1 MEPCKHCLGLI
12 YDVLQHPYSTEAFG
26 APFIRQRRI
35 EHLLPELTHE
45 VYRMLHERV
54 RSPKSNS
61 IPVLMCFEA
70 GLAPHMICQYWFYEK
85 MSSLRN
91 LRDIHRE
98 HSRRF

>member
-1 MEPCKHCLGLI
+1 MEPCKHCLALI
-12 YDVLQHPYSTEAFG
+12 YDVLQHPYSAQAFG

-35 EHLLPELTHE
+35 QHLLPELTHE

-54 RSPKSNS
+54 RSPKSNT
-61 IPVLMCFEA
+61 IPVIMCFEA

-91 LRDIHRE
+91 LGDIHRE

>member
-12 YDVLQHPYSTEAFG
+12 YDVLQHPYSADAFG

-35 EHLLPELTHE
+35 QHLLPELTHE

-85 MSSLRN
+85 MSGLRN

-98 HSRRF
+98 HSR